1 MALPLTGGG
10 CYPNHN
16 ANTPVFNDLC
26 SDWKVEKVEAVRQ
39 GDDVLVKVAGA
50 YKEFSGSYD
59 LKINAGGELSV
70 TYSFDALEDVN
81 PRQWGLVFEAPVSY
95 DKTFWRR
102 DGMWSVYPA
111 DHISRPVGEARPV
124 GQTETVVRLPS
135 LPMANSTGAPGWKK
149 TRSASWLPTL

>member
-1 MALPLTGGG
+1 MKEKKDRYVITGKDFSCEISRVSGQILSVKKGKKEILKRWTVADGLAVDRCG

-70 TYSFDALEDVN
+70 TYSFDALK
-81 PRQWGLVFEAPVSY
+81 R
-95 DKTFWRR
+95 
-102 DGMWSVYPA
+102 
-111 DHISRPVGEARPV
+111 
-124 GQTETVVRLPS
+124 
-135 LPMANSTGAPGWKK
+135 
-149 TRSASWLPTL
+149 